1 MGAQSG
7 AQSGW
12 EEMQWEGMEE
22 RKGRRAGWAA
32 DASRSRRGS
41 RRRFLPE
48 EAGGEAPDC
57 RGRVIGLPPA
67 LMRGSA
73 GAQMFLCCHGA
84 GPGNG
89 QEPEK
94 AFLLCLNTDYRG
106 IALGASWTI
115 SVFFF

>member
-1 MGAQSG
+1 MGRDGG
-7 AQSGW
+7 A
-12 EEMQWEGMEE
+12 E
-22 RKGRRAGWAA
+22 RAPSRVGCGCLPLAG
-32 DASRSRRGS
+32 GS

-57 RGRVIGLPPA
+57 RDRVIGLPPA

-94 AFLLCLNTDYRG
+94 AFC
-106 IALGASWTI
+106 
-115 SVFFF
+115 SV